1 MSDPLD
7 FHAPEGL
14 LTRGTVLV
22 VPGRGETP
30 ETYTRLGTRL
40 AFDAYRVRVIE
51 PPGETLTA
59 RDLADALAGTASGDG
74 NPAAPV
80 VVLGA
85 DAGAAALAALYAKGD
100 APAADALILA
110 GLPAPVAVAAEAA
123 AWDDELNVRTACPTH
138 RGRLSEDAG
147 VRRGALAEPVAP
159 ELLAAAY
166 AARPTVPTL
175 LLSGELDP
183 LADHSALAGLAKS
196 LDRARHALVRG
207 AHHDVLNDLPHRSVA
222 AEVVGF
228 LETLREQLVARVAVQ
243 SSTW

>member
-7 FHAPEGL
+7 FHAPDGL

-51 PPGETLTA
+51 APATLTSA
-59 RDLADALAGTASGDG
+59 HLAAALAETAPGDAT
-74 NPAAPV
+74 PAAPV
-80 VVLGA
+80 VLLGA
-85 DAGAAALAALYAKGD
+85 DAGAAALAALYAHGD

-110 GLPAPVAVAAEAA
+110 GLPGPAPVRAEAA
-123 AWDDELNVRTACPTH
+123 TWDDELGVRTACPTH
-138 RGRLSEDAG
+138 RGRLTEDAG
-147 VRRGALAEPVAP
+147 VRRGALAEPVPSA
-159 ELLAAAY
+159 LLAAAH
-166 AARPTVPTL
+166 AARPPVPTL
-175 LLSGELDP
+175 LLSGEQDP
-183 LADHSALAGLAKS
+183 LADHAALAAFAKS
-196 LDRARHALVRG
+196 LDRARLALVRG
-207 AHHDVLNDLPHRSVA
+207 AHHDVLNDLQHRSVA

-228 LETLREQLVARVAVQ
+228 LETLREQLVPRVAVR

>member
-1 MSDPLD
+1 MSEPLD
-7 FHAPEGL
+7 FHTPEGL
-14 LTRGTVLV
+14 LRRGTVLV

-30 ETYTRLGTRL
+30 QTYTRLGTRL

-59 RDLADALAGTASGDG
+59 RDAAAALAGTASGDG
-74 NPAAPV
+74 PAAPV
-80 VVLGA
+80 VLLGA
-85 DAGAAALAALYAKGD
+85 DAGAAALAALYADGD

-110 GLPAPVAVAAEAA
+110 GLPAPVAGGAEAGS
-123 AWDDELNVRTACPTH
+123 WDDELGVRTACPTH
-138 RGRLSEDAG
+138 RGRLTEDTG
-147 VRRGALAEPVAP
+147 VRRGALAEPVPPA
-159 ELLAAAY
+159 LLTAAY

-183 LADHSALAGLAKS
+183 LADHSALAALAKS
-196 LDRARHALVRG
+196 LDRARHVLVRG
-207 AHHDVLNDLPHRSVA
+207 AHHDVLNDLQHRSVA

-228 LETLREQLVARVAVQ
+228 LETLREHLVPRVAVQ